1 MISRSTIAIRVIL
14 NSLLAFSFTVQSGS
28 AFSDSNRTD
37 FDLDN
42 DGLIEINDL
51 ADLNEI
57 RNNLDGT
64 SLYGDSTGCPSQGC
78 SGFELANDL
87 NYDIGGSGISHQD
100 DAYWS
105 VESGWKLI
113 GSPENPFAAVF
124 KGNNHS
130 ISNVYIKSLFR
141 VEDSYSVLFGGLGDA
156 EVDGANISVSW
167 IGENAAVVTVGV
179 DGGSALSG
187 RGEISQGLDDCNFTG
202 VILIN
207 PTDTIQNCVDT
218 NLGVVELGGEVSEG
232 IPGVGVTIVDVYG
245 GEEIFSAREGGD
257 SVIDV
262 SLNDP
267 TVITVEHPEL
277 APPIIGNEIPPLG
290 PADNNYIASL
300 STYFY
305 QLGVPSDEI
314 FTGSA
319 QAYSDAGEVTVGSLV
334 AHFLTDDPYTL
345 SYSWSSP
352 TLISMNGY
360 SDSSFTFDPSG
371 LEGTY
376 KVSLVV
382 SHSSGGEASSSMLI
396 RIEDSVPRFRNDED
410 ADGDGISD
418 IVESVTDLDKDR
430 IPDYLDKKG
439 PANLLPASIAGT
451 DMQSI
456 EGASLALGDSAY
468 TSGQHIS
475 GITLED
481 IDRFYGEGLAT
492 QNNYQFLHGI
502 FDYIVNDTES
512 ADSTQVTIPLTAA
525 ILVDARYVRYQQG
538 VGWVNFFEDEKNSIS
553 SALGVLGRCP
563 QPGSDDYKP
572 GITQG
577 HYCLQLTLQDGG
589 PNDADEVANGRVVNT
604 GAIATLGVTEP
615 IITIKSEMLETATF
629 EGEGERVVLTLVLE
643 SDSVDALLKS
653 FTLKAEGELNE
664 VIDIEAVK
672 LYRDGNSN
680 GIPEASELIVSSQF
694 TSDNGNLKFVLDHS
708 YQLPIGESSWFVTYE
723 F

>member
-1 MISRSTIAIRVIL
+1 MVPRSLISKTIIL
-14 NSLLAFSFTVQSGS
+14 NSLLALFFTLQSGV
-28 AFSDSNRTD
+28 AFSESNRTD
-37 FDLDN
+37 LDLDD

-57 RNNLDGT
+57 RNNLDGA
-64 SLYGDSTGCPSQGC
+64 SLYGDSTGCPPPGC
-78 SGFELANDL
+78 SGFELAHDL
-87 NYDIGGSGISHQD
+87 DFDIDGSGATHQD

-105 VESGWKLI
+105 GFRWQLI
-113 GSPENPFAAVF
+113 GSPDNPFTAVF

-130 ISNVYIKSLFR
+130 ISNVYIESVSR
-141 VEDSYSVLFGGLGDA
+141 VEHSYSVLFGGLEDA
-156 EVDGANISVSW
+156 EVDGANISAIW
-167 IGENAAVVTVGV
+167 ISENAAVVTVGV
-179 DGGSALSG
+179 DGASVLSG
-187 RGEISQGLDDCNFTG
+187 RGETSQGLVDCTSTG
-202 VILIN
+202 VTLIN
-207 PTDTIQNCVDT
+207 PTAVMQNCVDT
-218 NLGVVELGGEVSEG
+218 NSGVVELGGLVSEG
-232 IPGVGVTIVDVYG
+232 APGVGVITVDESG
-245 GEEIFSAREGGD
+245 GEVVGGEGTDG
-257 SVIDV
+257 VIDV

-277 APPIIGNEIPPLG
+277 DPPIIDNEIPPLG

-334 AHFLTDDPYTL
+334 AHFFTDDPYTL

-376 KVSLVV
+376 KVGLVV
-382 SHSSGGEASSSMLI
+382 SHSSGGEASFSMLI

-410 ADGDGISD
+410 TDGDGISD

-430 IPDYLDKKG
+430 IPDYLDKEG
-439 PANLLPASIAGT
+439 PDNLLPASITGA
-451 DMQSI
+451 DMQST
-456 EGASLALGDSAY
+456 EGVSLALGDSAY
-468 TSGQHIS
+468 TAGQNIS

-502 FDYIVNDTES
+502 FDYIVNGIEP
-512 ADSTQVTIPLTAA
+512 AESTQVTIPLAA
-525 ILVDARYVRYQQG
+525 ATLADARYVKYRQG
-538 VGWVNFFEDEKNSIS
+538 VGWVNFIEDEKNSIE
-553 SALGVLGRCP
+553 SAMGVSGRCP
-563 QPGSDDYKP
+563 KPGSDDYKP
-572 GITQG
+572 GINEG

-589 PNDADEVANGRVVNT
+589 PNDADEIANGTVVDT

-615 IITIKSEMLETATF
+615 IITIKSEMLEAAIF
-629 EGEGERVVLTLVLE
+629 EGEGERVVLALVLE
-643 SDSVDALLKS
+643 SDSADALLKG

-664 VIDIEAVK
+664 VKDIEAVR
-672 LYRDGNSN
+672 LYCDENSN

-694 TSDNGNLKFVLDHS
+694 TSDNGTLNFVLDHS
-708 YQLPIGESSWFVTYE
+708 YQLPIDETFWFVTYE